1 MNIWNVAQENG
12 FGIFKAWNNNKK
24 PANELKILQI
34 LHDEV
39 MNFTLAQLL
48 ARTIRNVASS
58 D

>member
-1 MNIWNVAQENG
+1 MYLRKMVLDLS
-12 FGIFKAWNNNKK
+12 IFKAWNKDKK

-39 MNFTLAQLL
+39 MNFTLARLL
-48 ARTIRNVASS
+48 AMTIRNVASS